1 MEVQPKD
8 SSTSDA
14 KECSLLYFCRAMR
27 HSNTPHPLK
36 PFETMPVITIDTH
49 SGFCFGVVR
58 AIAEAERQLSDK
70 NASRRQTQ
78 DDAIPCNPAAS
89 NGHAADNQDDSSP
102 RNPAPLYCLGEIV
115 HNTEEVQRL
124 ESLGLRII
132 DMEQFRQLK
141 DAKVLIRAHGEPPST
156 YQIAQ
161 KNRIQLI
168 DATCPIVLKL
178 QQRIKAGFEQMQA
191 QGGQVLIFGKA
202 GHAEVIGLNGQT
214 GNRAIVVGSLQE
226 VEKLDF
232 SKPTMLFSQTTMD
245 AEKYAEIA
253 RYIAAQ
259 CQKHQVEFKSVDSI
273 CKSMSQRAGQLRAF
287 SLQQDAI
294 VFVSGKQSSN
304 GKYLYSI
311 CRSYNPNTFFVSSAD
326 ELKAGDFLDAQ
337 GRNRFARIGV
347 CGATSTPMW
356 LMEDVAQHIHQFCPD
371 PTDASGNEPHSEL
384 SQTPKCTPDA
394 AVPQSGNTVENRPA
408 SDDSKQPNPKSE
420 SR

>member
-1 MEVQPKD
+1 
-8 SSTSDA
+8 
-14 KECSLLYFCRAMR
+14 
-27 HSNTPHPLK
+27 
-36 PFETMPVITIDTH
+36 MPIITIDTH

-58 AIAEAERQLSDK
+58 AIAEAERQLSDR
-70 NASRRQTQ
+70 NASRRQTK
-78 DDAIPCNPAAS
+78 DGTIPCNPAAS
-89 NGHAADNQDDSSP
+89 DGHAANNQDDSSLH
-102 RNPAPLYCLGEIV
+102 NPAPLYCLGEIV

-161 KNRIQLI
+161 ENRIQLI

-226 VEKLDF
+226 VERLDF

-273 CKSMSQRAGQLRAF
+273 CKSMSQRAGQLREFA
-287 SLQQDAI
+287 LQQDAI

-311 CRSYNPNTFFVSSAD
+311 CHSYNPNTFFVSSAD

-356 LMEDVAQHIHQFCPD
+356 LMEDVARHIHQFCPE
-371 PTDASGNEPHSEL
+371 PTDAAGSE
-384 SQTPKCTPDA
+384 SHTAVSPNPKCTPDA
-394 AVPQSGNTVENRPA
+394 AVPQSGHTVENRPA
-408 SDDSKQPNPKSE
+408 SEEARQPIPASDNSKQPDPEPE
-420 SR
+420 SL

>member
-1 MEVQPKD
+1 
-8 SSTSDA
+8 
-14 KECSLLYFCRAMR
+14 
-27 HSNTPHPLK
+27 
-36 PFETMPVITIDTH
+36 MPIITIDTH

-58 AIAEAERQLSDK
+58 AIAEAERQLSDR
-70 NASRRQTQ
+70 NACRQTK
-78 DDAIPCNPAAS
+78 DGTSPCNPAD
-89 NGHAADNQDDSSP
+89 GHAANNQDNSSLL
-102 RNPAPLYCLGEIV
+102 NPAPLYCLGEIV

-132 DMEQFRQLK
+132 DMEQFGQLK

-161 KNRIQLI
+161 ENRIQLI

-214 GNRAIVVGSLQE
+214 GNHAIVVGSLQE

-259 CQKHQVEFKSVDSI
+259 CQKYQVEFKSVDSI
-273 CKSMSQRAGQLRAF
+273 CKSMSQRAGQLREFA
-287 SLQQDAI
+287 LQQDAI

-311 CRSYNPNTFFVSSAD
+311 CRSYNPDTFFVSSAD

-356 LMEDVAQHIHQFCPD
+356 LMEDVARHIHQFCPE
-371 PTDASGNEPHSEL
+371 PTDAAGSE
-384 SQTPKCTPDA
+384 SHTAVSPNPKCTPSS
-394 AVPQSGNTVENRPA
+394 AVPQSDHTVENRPA
-408 SDDSKQPNPKSE
+408 SEEAQQPISASDNSKQPGPEPE
-420 SR
+420 SL